1 MNNTIKVV
9 EKEDFP
15 EETNMDIIVKFAL
28 PGYKED
34 RRNLFTQYHK
44 ACRFFALACAIET
57 GEDYD

>member
-9 EKEDFP
+9 EHEDFP
-15 EETNMDIIVKFAL
+15 EEPAVDIVKFAL